1 MKENSVEHR
10 DFDVIVV
17 GGGGAGLTAAI
28 EAKRAGASVLV
39 CEAAGRLGGSTALSG
54 GLVLAADTK
63 FQKAQGISDSPDD
76 FYDYIMIMNRW
87 EIEAAVARRYAD
99 ESGATIDWLGDL
111 GIEFEPKLYPVAL
124 SPVPRG
130 HSPKESGFGVIKA
143 MSSAINKLRV
153 ETALNVRI
161 EQLLTDGNGRVVGVK
176 ADGVEVGAKSVVVT
190 CGGLG
195 SADPELLTKYF
206 PDAAQFG
213 SDWHFYIGADTVRG
227 DAIGLGEE
235 VGAEIAG
242 INCGIMINS
251 SSYFRDPEGIFPGW
265 PVFVNTKGR
274 RFINELA
281 DYSIMGEN
289 MNRQPG
295 KVIFVIMDH
304 DAFSRDLRDPR
315 YVQRAIHPDFVA
327 GSLNPTA
334 LAEGLARGEVFQ
346 ADTIEELGEKVG
358 INGAVLAA
366 TIAEYNADVAKG
378 RDSHFLKDPETMVAI
393 KTPPF
398 YAAPRRAAQVSASS
412 VGLHINAE
420 TQVYSTR
427 GGYVRGLYSAG
438 EACSGPWNHYV
449 GSGSSIGASVTFGR
463 VAGRNAA
470 AQFE

>member
-1 MKENSVEHR
+1 MKENLVEHQ

-17 GGGGAGLTAAI
+17 GGGGAGLAAAI
-28 EAKRAGASVLV
+28 EAKRAGASVLI
-39 CEAAGRLGGSTALSG
+39 CEAADRLGGSTALSG

-63 FQKAQGISDSPDD
+63 FQKAQGITDSADD

-99 ESGATIDWLGDL
+99 ESGATIDWLVDL
-111 GIEFEPKLYPVAL
+111 GIEFEPTLYPVAL

-130 HSPKESGFGVIKA
+130 HSPKESGFGIVKA

-161 EQLLTDGNGRVVGVK
+161 EQLLTDASGGVVGVK
-176 ADGVEVGAKSVVVT
+176 TDGVEVGAKSVVVT

-195 SADPELLTKYF
+195 SADPELLKRYW
-206 PDAAQFG
+206 PDATQFG

-227 DAIGLGEE
+227 DAIGLGED

-304 DAFSRDLRDPR
+304 DAFSRDLKDPR
-315 YVQRAIHPDFVA
+315 YVH
-327 GSLNPTA
+327 
-334 LAEGLARGEVFQ
+334 RGEVFQ

-366 TIAEYNADVAKG
+366 TIAEYNGDVAKG
-378 RDSHFLKDPETMVAI
+378 RDSHFLKDPKTMVAI

-427 GGYVRGLYSAG
+427 GGYVRGLYAAG

-463 VAGRNAA
+463 VAGKNAA